1 MGRNKGRAIAVWA
14 AMIILAAAI
23 LAAAVTEQHS
33 ALAQRAQN
41 PHGQQTRGQLDTQI
55 PTLEKRSLRYP
66 NLGSRLDAVAAQ
78 AEETSSPTGLG
89 TQDAKPAPYA
99 PVAVTIRFPDD
110 SAQAIRDAAGFLN
123 DHGGAPRNTG
133 PGYIEA
139 HVPPDLLGPLSELP
153 GVIRVRELSPP
164 RPPPPPPPPAPTPEP
179 IPPPPLPPPAQ
190 AVPGRG
196 PTVHRS
202 RPWNDAGITGQ
213 NVRVGIIDV
222 GFRHFRSLMG
232 TELPADVTAMCYRR
246 MGIPTNNIQD
256 CERSG
261 DHGTNVAESLMDI
274 APGASLYIANPMSP
288 GDLRAAADWM
298 ASQGVSVINH
308 SVTHLLEGPGDGTSP
323 FHNSTLRTVDHVV
336 EQDIMWVNSAGNHAQ
351 TSWFGRARDSNGNG
365 WLDFDGVHEA
375 NGITIDGSEEL
386 VVQIRW
392 DDSWNGAETDLD
404 LALYDEDAQNLIEL
418 SADLQSGEL
427 GHVPTELLTHQAEG
441 RRNFHLAVRHDGG
454 PLPEW
459 FQMIVWGARSLQH
472 HTTGGSIGSPAE
484 SANPGMLSV
493 GAANWRNTGTLEPY
507 SSQGP
512 TPDGRVKPE
521 IVGVACGET
530 ATKPTGFCGT
540 SQAAPHVAGLAVLV
554 RQTFPE
560 LSPDGVAGY
569 LKDSAVQRGSPD
581 PNNGWGHGLAELP
594 APMRPEAPIIM
605 PLTAGPDWMRVA
617 WTLPVKNDLD
627 EEGTYEL
634 RHRAQAGPGAWNTLI
649 TPADP
654 DAWPQSHTMTG
665 LTGSTSYRVQLRGIN
680 RWGTGPWSS
689 VRTGTTLPAAPPGEP
704 RSLQASMT
712 NGTQVELS
720 WEPPA
725 STGGASIDGYRIDL
739 REDRGSWAEII
750 TTNSPMTRHTHAGNP
765 GSGHLPGDTR
775 SYRVSAVNAAGTGP
789 PSNTATLKAEP
800 CRIDLGLLD
809 RPRTMPGA
817 WTKDCVSQARPAGR
831 ASYKSFTLVQN
842 SRVEI
847 DVTSSAGIHLAL
859 REGTGRTGTIL
870 RENSSNGN
878 FNGNFNGGS
887 GNLSSSISMVLPAG
901 EYTLEISTRTP
912 GQTGTFR
919 ISVGPP

>member
-1 MGRNKGRAIAVWA
+1 MGIQPSPKGSQDPQVQEDSSQPYAPLPPA
-14 AMIILAAAI
+14 
-23 LAAAVTEQHS
+23 
-33 ALAQRAQN
+33 
-41 PHGQQTRGQLDTQI
+41 
-55 PTLEKRSLRYP
+55 EKPGLKYP
-66 NLGSRLDAVAAQ
+66 NLGSRLDAVATQ
-78 AEETSSPTGLG
+78 AEETSSPARTETQEAPSTGE
-89 TQDAKPAPYA
+89 D

-110 SAQAIRDAAGFLN
+110 AAGALRSALGFLHG
-123 DHGGAPRNTG
+123 HGGEPRNTG

-139 HVPPDLLGPLSELP
+139 HVPPGLLGPVSELP
-153 GVIRVRELSPP
+153 GVIRVREINPP
-164 RPPPPPPPPAPTPEP
+164 RPSAPPLPPEPPPPA
-179 IPPPPLPPPAQ
+179 PPLPPPAQ
-190 AVPGRG
+190 AVPGQG
-196 PTVHRS
+196 PPAHRS

-222 GFRHFRSLMG
+222 GFENFHSLMG
-232 TELPADVTAMCYRR
+232 TELTTDVTAMCYQR
-246 MGIPTNNIQD
+246 MGVHTNSIQD
-256 CERSG
+256 CEWRG

-274 APGASLYIANPMSP
+274 APGASLHIANPMSP

-308 SVTHLLEGPGDGTSP
+308 SVTHLLDGPGDGTSP

-336 EQDIMWVNSAGNHAQ
+336 GQGIVWVNSAGNHAQ

-365 WLDFDGVHEA
+365 WLNFDGAHEA
-375 NGITIDGSEEL
+375 NGITVDGEEDL

-404 LALYDEDAQNLIEL
+404 LALYDEDAQSLIAL
-418 SADLQSGEL
+418 SADLQNGRL
-427 GHVPTELLTHQAEG
+427 GHIPLELLTHQAEG
-441 RRNFHLAVRHDGG
+441 QQNFQLAVRHDGG

-472 HTTGGSIGSPAE
+472 HTAGGSIGSPTE
-484 SANPGMLSV
+484 SANPGMLAV
-493 GAANWRNTGTLEPY
+493 GAANWSNTGTLEPY
-507 SSQGP
+507 SSRGP

-521 IVGVACGET
+521 ITGVDCGET
-530 ATKPTGFCGT
+530 ALRPLGFCGT

-554 RQTFPE
+554 QQTFPE
-560 LSPDGVAGY
+560 LSPAGVAGY
-569 LKDSAVQRGSPD
+569 LKDSAAQRSSPD

-617 WTLPVKNDLD
+617 WTLPVRSDLD

-654 DAWPQSHTMTG
+654 AAWPQSHTLTG

-689 VRTGTTLPAAPPGEP
+689 VKTGTTLPAVPPGEP
-704 RSLQASMT
+704 RGLQADMT

-725 STGGASIDGYRIDL
+725 SSGGAPIDGYRLDL
-739 REDRGSWAEII
+739 REDHGPWAEII
-750 TTNSPMTRHTHAGNP
+750 TTNSPKTRHTHAGNP
-765 GSGHLPGDTR
+765 GSGRPGGTR

-789 PSNTATLKAEP
+789 PSNTITLKADP
-800 CRIDLGLLD
+800 CRINLGLLD
-809 RPRTMPGA
+809 GPRTMPGA
-817 WTKDCVSQARPAGR
+817 WTKDCVSQARPAGQ

-842 SRVEI
+842 SQVEI
-847 DVTSSAGIHLAL
+847 DVTSSAGIRLKL
-859 REGTGRTGTIL
+859 RDGTGRTGTIL
-870 RENSSNGN
+870 RESGRNAGS
-878 FNGNFNGGS
+878 S
-887 GNLSSSISMVLPAG
+887 GNLNSSISMVLPAG

-919 ISVGPP
+919 ISVSPPNQKKDPGG